1 MTKMKRK
8 LKMVLKV
15 ILTILTVLCVLLLA
29 AFINHRIKIKN
40 EASLLEPMGQL
51 VEVDGKNMCI
61 YTEGEGEETIVFLSG
76 GGTPSPILDFK
87 TLYSQL
93 TNEYTI
99 AVVEKFG
106 YGFSDDH
113 DRSRDIDTIL
123 EDTRTALSKAGLQ
136 APYVLCP
143 HSLSGLEAIYWAQKY
158 PDEVSAIIGLD
169 MAAPEYYTD
178 LNISTNVLKLDQ
190 VLCEMGLARLI
201 SESVNILYKNSELTE
216 NELSIIKA
224 LYSRRCV
231 SDAVV
236 NEGEI
241 CKENAKIIRD
251 GTMLKI
257 PVLMFISNGEGIN
270 YDKKAWL
277 ETSVSYAENLEN
289 GEYIQLDCPHYVH
302 NFEYKKIVEEMKLFL
317 ENNTQ

>member
-1 MTKMKRK
+1 MKRK
-8 LKMVLKV
+8 SKMVLKV
-15 ILTILTVLCVLLLA
+15 IIIILIVLCVLLLI
-29 AFINHRIKIKN
+29 AFINHRIKTESEKT
-40 EASLLEPMGQL
+40 LLNPIGQL
-51 VEVDGKNMCI
+51 VEVEGKNMSV
-61 YTEGEGEETIVFLSG
+61 YTEGEGEKTLVFLSG

-87 TLYSQL
+87 LLYSQL
-93 TNEYTI
+93 ADEYKI

-106 YGFSDDH
+106 YGFSDDS
-113 DRSRDIDTIL
+113 DRSRDIDTML
-123 EDTRTALSKAGLQ
+123 DDTRKALSEAGVQ

-178 LNISTNVLKLDQ
+178 LNIDANVLKLNQ
-190 VLCEMGLARLI
+190 VLCEMGLVRLI
-201 SESVNILYKNSELTE
+201 SGSVNILYKNSELTE

-224 LYSRRCV
+224 IYSRRCV

-251 GTMLKI
+251 GAMPEM
-257 PVLMFISNGEGIN
+257 PVLMFISNGEGTN
-270 YDKKAWL
+270 YDKKAWV
-277 ETSVSYAENLEN
+277 EISVSYAENLEN
-289 GEYIQLDCPHYVH
+289 GGYIKLDCPHYIH
-302 NFEYKKIVEEMKLFL
+302 NFEHRKIAEEIKRFL
-317 ENNTQ
+317 RENDE

>member
-1 MTKMKRK
+1 MKRK
-8 LKMVLKV
+8 SKMVLKIV
-15 ILTILTVLCVLLLA
+15 IIVLIVLCVLLLI
-29 AFINHRIKIKN
+29 AFINHRIKTESEK
-40 EASLLEPMGQL
+40 SLLNPIGKL
-51 VEVDGKNMCI
+51 VEVDGKNMCV
-61 YTEGEGEETIVFLSG
+61 YTEGEGEKTLVFLSG

-87 TLYSQL
+87 SLYSQL
-93 TNEYTI
+93 TEEYKI

-106 YGFSDDH
+106 YGFSDDSN
-113 DRSRDIDTIL
+113 RSRDIDTML
-123 EDTRTALSKAGLQ
+123 DDTRKALSKAGIQ
-136 APYVLCP
+136 ASYVLCP

-178 LNISTNVLKLDQ
+178 FNLDANVLKLNQ

-201 SESVNILYKNSELTE
+201 SGSVNILYKNSELTE

-251 GTMLKI
+251 GAMPKM

-270 YDKKAWL
+270 YDKKAWA
-277 ETSVSYAENLEN
+277 ETSVSFAENLEN
-289 GEYIQLDCPHYVH
+289 GEYVQLDCPHYIH
-302 NFEYKKIVEEMKLFL
+302 NFEHKKIAEEIKRFL
-317 ENNTQ
+317 GEDDE

>member
-1 MTKMKRK
+1 MKRK
-8 LKMVLKV
+8 SKMVLKV
-15 ILTILTVLCVLLLA
+15 IIIILIVLCVLLLI
-29 AFINHRIKIKN
+29 AFINHRIKTESEKT
-40 EASLLEPMGQL
+40 LLNPIGQL
-51 VEVDGKNMCI
+51 VEVEGKNMSV
-61 YTEGEGEETIVFLSG
+61 YTEGEGEKTLVFLSG

-87 TLYSQL
+87 LLYSQL
-93 TNEYTI
+93 ADEYKI

-106 YGFSDDH
+106 YGFSDDS
-113 DRSRDIDTIL
+113 DRSRDIDTML
-123 EDTRTALSKAGLQ
+123 DDTRKALSEAGVQ

-178 LNISTNVLKLDQ
+178 LNIDANVLKLNQ
-190 VLCEMGLARLI
+190 VLCEMGLVRLI
-201 SESVNILYKNSELTE
+201 SGSVNILYKNSELTE

-224 LYSRRCV
+224 IYSRRCV

-251 GTMLKI
+251 GAMPEM
-257 PVLMFISNGEGIN
+257 PVLMFISNGEGTN
-270 YDKKAWL
+270 YDKKAWV
-277 ETSVSYAENLEN
+277 EISVSYAENLEN
-289 GEYIQLDCPHYVH
+289 GGYIKLDCPHYIH
-302 NFEYKKIVEEMKLFL
+302 NFEHRKIAEEIKRFL
-317 ENNTQ
+317 GEDDE

>member
-1 MTKMKRK
+1 MKRK
-8 LKMVLKV
+8 SKMVLKIV
-15 ILTILTVLCVLLLA
+15 IIVLIELCVLLLI
-29 AFINHRIKIKN
+29 AFINHRIKTESEK
-40 EASLLEPMGQL
+40 SLLEPIGQL
-51 VEVDGKNMCI
+51 VEVEGKNMCV
-61 YTEGEGEETIVFLSG
+61 YTEGEGEKTLVFLSG

-87 TLYSQL
+87 SLYSQL
-93 TNEYTI
+93 TEEYKI

-106 YGFSDDH
+106 YGFSDDN
-113 DRSRDIDTIL
+113 DRSRDIDTML
-123 EDTRTALSKAGLQ
+123 DDTRKALSKAGVQ

-201 SESVNILYKNSELTE
+201 SGSVNILYKNSELTE

-251 GTMLKI
+251 GAMPKM

-270 YDKKAWL
+270 YDKKAWV

-289 GEYIQLDCPHYVH
+289 GGYIKLDCPHYIH
-302 NFEYKKIVEEMKLFL
+302 NFEHKKIAEEIKRFL
-317 ENNTQ
+317 GENDE

>member
-1 MTKMKRK
+1 MKS
-8 LKMVLKV
+8 KMVLKIV
-15 ILTILTVLCVLLLA
+15 IIVLIVLCVLLLI
-29 AFINHRIKIKN
+29 AFINHRIKTESEKT
-40 EASLLEPMGQL
+40 LLNPIGQL
-51 VEVDGKNMCI
+51 VEVDGKNMCV
-61 YTEGEGEETIVFLSG
+61 YTEGEGEKTLVFLSG

-87 TLYSQL
+87 SLYSQL
-93 TNEYTI
+93 ADEYKI

-106 YGFSDDH
+106 YGFSDDS
-113 DRSRDIDTIL
+113 DRSRDIDTML
-123 EDTRTALSKAGLQ
+123 DDTRKALSEAGVQ

-178 LNISTNVLKLDQ
+178 FNLNANVLKSEQ
-190 VLCEMGLARLI
+190 VLCEMGLVRLI
-201 SESVNILYKNSELTE
+201 SGSVNILYKNSELTE

-236 NEGEI
+236 NEGKI

-251 GTMLKI
+251 GAMPKM

-270 YDKKAWL
+270 YDKKAWA

-289 GEYIQLDCPHYVH
+289 GEYIQLDCHHYVH
-302 NFEYKKIVEEMKLFL
+302 NFEHKKIAEEIKRFL
-317 ENNTQ
+317 GEDDE